1 METVPGRSLKTQ
13 SLACGA
19 LWKTGSWVHTQAVG
33 SRLCGHSLVLF
44 LVLSSASWCTEKWG
58 ALVSHWHCHKL
69 GGVNWNWVPIN
80 LSFATLCL
88 SVFCTVMR
96 KDTAAQESG
105 LEETIPF
112 SLSQRLE
119 WESSTHTPCQRT
131 RTRVLFK
138 CLSAGDSLSLGA
150 LAIVELMR
158 DFFSFT
164 FKKRFFLWPR
174 KELSLFLFNDFLM
187 LIDLASLCSEPHP
200 KASGL
205 ALPWS

>member
-119 WESSTHTPCQRT
+119 WESSNSYT
-131 RTRVLFK
+131 
-138 CLSAGDSLSLGA
+138 LSADPDQSVVQVPLCRRLSLTRCTGHSGTN
-150 LAIVELMR
+150 EG
-158 DFFSFT
+158 FF
-164 FKKRFFLWPR
+164 FFY
-174 KELSLFLFNDFLM
+174 
-187 LIDLASLCSEPHP
+187 I
-200 KASGL
+200 
-205 ALPWS
+205 